1 MRDDEAT
8 ATPEPEATS
17 DAEPSGRARVWKVLV
32 PVTALL
38 AGLLF
43 ATSAAT
49 AQGTDLRA
57 GRRSQV
63 TELISSQR
71 SNLQRQ
77 ERAAA
82 QLRAQVAQL
91 QAAAAAGNSRV
102 AAVRAQGDALA
113 GPTGLTAVTGPGLT
127 V

>member
-1 MRDDEAT
+1 MSDE
-8 ATPEPEATS
+8 EEAQVEV
-17 DAEPSGRARVWKVLV
+17 APSARARAWNVLV

-63 TELISSQR
+63 TELISAQR
-71 SNLQRQ
+71 SDLQEQ

-82 QLRAQVAQL
+82 DLRAQVGRL

-102 AAVRAQGDALA
+102 AGER
-113 GPTGLTAVTGPGLT
+113 
-127 V
+127 

>member
-1 MRDDEAT
+1 MRDDKAAAT
-8 ATPEPEATS
+8 HDPEAEL
-17 DAEPSGRARVWKVLV
+17 DGRAAARSRVWSVLV

-71 SNLQRQ
+71 SDLQRQ

-82 QLRAQVAQL
+82 RLRAQVGEL

-102 AAVRAQGDALA
+102 AGERTQGDA
-113 GPTGLTAVTGPGLT
+113 
-127 V
+127 